1 MNTIG
6 TDSPLLGKI
15 ICQFLLLGDSM
26 GPGYTLQLLFS
37 EKLQKAKNNFCYQI
51 LRKNERSFR
60 AIGILEKFWCM
71 FDQKLKEIKFYLIK
85 IAAYFK

>member
-1 MNTIG
+1 VNTIV

-26 GPGYTLQLLFS
+26 VNTLQLLFS
-37 EKLQKAKNNFCYQI
+37 EKLQKAKNNFCYQS
-51 LRKNERSFR
+51 LRKNERILR

-71 FDQKLKEIKFYLIK
+71 FE
-85 IAAYFK
+85 

>member
-1 MNTIG
+1 VNTIG

-26 GPGYTLQLLFS
+26 VNTLQLLFS
-37 EKLQKAKNNFCYQI
+37 EKLQKAKNNFCYQS
-51 LRKNERSFR
+51 LRKNECSFR

-71 FDQKLKEIKFYLIK
+71 FE
-85 IAAYFK
+85 